1 MNKKCNCNKILL
13 ITLLQTNSYFQKVQF
28 LEMTIFYFTQS
39 TILGKDI
46 DEVLFSETM
55 RDLDLMVST
64 SYVGGVDPESS
75 HSTVEM
81 RIAIAKELTG
91 MLSLSNVS
99 FLDRHAK
106 IEGKLGEYSVHM
118 GSGVV
123 HVKAKGMLPIVPV
136 HSQHRG
142 RIFLPFADDDPK
154 TAEIMTKIL
163 LLANDQKIKDPEI
176 LKYLG

>member
-1 MNKKCNCNKILL
+1 
-13 ITLLQTNSYFQKVQF
+13 
-28 LEMTIFYFTQS
+28 
-39 TILGKDI
+39 
-46 DEVLFSETM
+46 
-55 RDLDLMVST
+55 
-64 SYVGGVDPESS
+64 
-75 HSTVEM
+75 
-81 RIAIAKELTG
+81 
-91 MLSLSNVS
+91 
-99 FLDRHAK
+99 
-106 IEGKLGEYSVHM
+106 M

-142 RIFLPFADDDPK
+142 RLFLSFADDDPK